1 MKNKTRYLVLGLL
14 LLGMSV
20 YGTGRVLAEDEST
33 YPPFVQTIAQ
43 KLGLDESQVEEA
55 FDEIRAEHFAEMQE
69 AREERLSEAVTDG
82 IITEE
87 QKNALIAKWEEMHA
101 EHAAQRQDRQTE
113 MQQWY
118 EEMGIDQTA
127 LREYVSGPWGM
138 KEGMGFGKH
147 R

>member
-1 MKNKTRYLVLGLL
+1 MKNKTRYLVLSLL

-20 YGTGRVLAEDEST
+20 YGAGRVLAEDEST

-43 KLGLDESQVEEA
+43 KLGVDESQVKGA

-69 AREERLSEAVTDG
+69 TREDRLNEAVADG
-82 IITEE
+82 VITEE

-101 EHAAQRQDRQTE
+101 EHAAQRQAHQTE

-118 EEMGIDQTA
+118 EEMGIDHTA
-127 LREYVSGPWGM
+127 LHEYMAGPWGM
-138 KEGMGFGKH
+138 RGGMGFGKH